1 MQHGEPTKTY
11 PENST
16 YTHNRC
22 DTTTSAAGAA
32 EQTSRVARPCLLR
45 VATSQGEN
53 EKTVDGL
60 TPRGRALLCQ
70 SDSVHWS
77 VVRMDHQN
85 QALACVTVPPARGH
99 IVSFCP
105 TSKKEKKD
113 KKEKQYRRLGT
124 LSPAMEGIL
133 VAIFSSHGGLG
144 AKIFLSPGHQCPGD
158 AGCRVSAHVHHCGL
172 D

>member
-1 MQHGEPTKTY
+1 MLKYNFLVEFAVTLKKMDQHGLSY
-11 PENST
+11 FRHANL
-16 YTHNRC
+16 
-22 DTTTSAAGAA
+22 
-32 EQTSRVARPCLLR
+32 VPCPPLM
-45 VATSQGEN
+45 AYF
-53 EKTVDGL
+53 
-60 TPRGRALLCQ
+60 
-70 SDSVHWS
+70 SV
-77 VVRMDHQN
+77 RHQN

-113 KKEKQYRRLGT
+113 KKEKQSRRLGT